1 MLILELP
8 STGFAVQG
16 LRMPA
21 HLERTERVMEE
32 TKMRAS
38 KARQLRNAGQDPAEL
53 VEHENNDDE
62 PQHGAEWDNDGT
74 NNANDETNQRMNW
87 QSKLDAAMR
96 LIRQRER
103 RTLLGKQ
110 PTPPGGSGKTR

>member
-1 MLILELP
+1 
-8 STGFAVQG
+8 
-16 LRMPA
+16 MPG

-32 TKMRAS
+32 AKVRAR

-53 VEHENNDDE
+53 AEDENNDDE
-62 PQHGAEWDNDGT
+62 PQQEWDNNGT
-74 NNANDETNQRMNW
+74 NAGKDEANPKIKW

-103 RTLLGKQ
+103 RTLLGTQ
-110 PTPPGGSGKTR
+110 PTPPGRSGKAR